1 MATIKQS
8 FLSKLLGRNT
18 YNYFK
23 KISKIIVLAYTII
36 LIVLFWMSSFC
47 YWSFFCRSRWR
58 IIRELN
64 HFNRSKLFQIY
75 NNFQHTSNSSIRW
88 YWKYNWKYHSGIY
101 SNYSRSNVSC
111 FGHAN
116 EFRIY

>member
-47 YWSFFCRSRWR
+47 YWSFFSW
-58 IIRELN
+58 IFSI
-64 HFNRSKLFQIY
+64 FTGTSLFFVLFVITMVVL
-75 NNFQHTSNSSIRW
+75 FDFE
-88 YWKYNWKYHSGIY
+88 
-101 SNYSRSNVSC
+101 VDV
-111 FGHAN
+111 
-116 EFRIY
+116 EE